1 MVSVTFTAMDMPG
14 IFESPSSIRALKI
27 DGSQDDS
34 RTELLNTEL
43 LTTWTIVN
51 RLEGLYA
58 SVQ

>member
-1 MVSVTFTAMDMPG
+1 MPG
-14 IFESPSSIRALKI
+14 IFGLPSSIRALKI
-27 DGSQDDS
+27 DWSQDDS

-43 LTTWTIVN
+43 LTTWTVVN